1 MKTIS
6 ITVIFTLLL
15 PLAIFAQDNTN
26 SIEINV
32 TNIKSDDGTIR
43 IGLYKGEENFYRK
56 TYKSIAVKA
65 KKDSLT
71 VTLDDIPNGTYAISL
86 FHDKND
92 NKKLDTNFFKIPKEP
107 YGTSNNAKGSFGP
120 PSWEDAKF
128 SVSEQ
133 KVSQT
138 IKL

>member
-32 TNIKSDDGTIR
+32 TNIKIDDGTIR

>member
-133 KVSQT
+133 KVSET